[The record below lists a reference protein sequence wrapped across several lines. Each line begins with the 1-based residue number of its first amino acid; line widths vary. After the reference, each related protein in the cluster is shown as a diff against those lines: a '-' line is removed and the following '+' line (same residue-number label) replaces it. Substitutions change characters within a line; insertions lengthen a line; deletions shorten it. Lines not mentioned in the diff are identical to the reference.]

1 MEEKQIKTGI
11 LGGTFNPVHN
21 GHIHLAENAL
31 HAAGLDRILFVPSG
45 ISYMKDQHEILPA
58 RERVELVKL
67 AIQDHPRFF
76 LSTIETDRECNSY
89 THETILA
96 LQKKHRDTSFFFLT
110 GADTI
115 FSMEDWKDPVTI
127 FRSVTILA
135 ACRPGVSQEDLKRKI
150 AYLHAMYEADIRL
163 IAVDFVD
170 ISSSSIRNAIKEG
183 KSVHGLLP
191 SAVEAYIK
199 EHHFYE
205 KEPFNNPCG

>member
-1 MEEKQIKTGI
+1 M
-11 LGGTFNPVHN
+11 
-21 GHIHLAENAL
+21 
-31 HAAGLDRILFVPSG
+31 
-45 ISYMKDQHEILPA
+45 
-58 RERVELVKL
+58 ELVRL

-76 LSTIETDRECNSY
+76 LSTIETDRERNSY
-89 THETILA
+89 THETILS
-96 LQKKHRDTSFFFLT
+96 LQKEHRDTSFFFLT

-135 ACRPGVSQEDLKRKI
+135 ACRPGVSQEELKRKI
-150 AYLHAMYEADIRL
+150 AYLHAVYEADIRL

-205 KEPFNNPCG
+205 KEPFNNPRG